1 MLYKSENYKDLYQKR
16 YAKENCSIEDFDNRE
31 ISDLMA
37 LFNLVWIDP
46 VHFQRYPRLQEL
58 WNKQYNYTLE
68 DRIEI
73 NKPIEKVTIYIDTDN
88 NNEIYGSRY
97 LFGRFNMDML
107 SDEVRIDGKACF
119 RMSEDDAAFILE
131 NKTETKE

>member
-1 MLYKSENYKDLYQKR
+1 MDSVIDYTNGYHDIHSELTVTDINDMTEEEKSFVLNNFFSPKFETMLYKSENYKDLYQKR

-58 WNKQYNYTLE
+58 WNKQYN
-68 DRIEI
+68 
-73 NKPIEKVTIYIDTDN
+73 
-88 NNEIYGSRY
+88 
-97 LFGRFNMDML
+97 
-107 SDEVRIDGKACF
+107 
-119 RMSEDDAAFILE
+119 
-131 NKTETKE
+131 